1 MSRLRLL
8 TPALIAA
15 LVCAAPAHAGGEG
28 GGGSEGPGNV
38 TKARFSLVSDADL
51 EAEAAA
57 EEFAAPDYNH
67 VDLPKMAAPIVE
79 EDGRLVAYAFV
90 GARLRLKSGVDVW
103 RVRARN
109 HLVLDALVKVSHS
122 HPLPRDGR
130 SGFDMDPVRDA
141 WLAAARRHL
150 DEGWVEGIELV
161 GGDMRLLSN

>member
-1 MSRLRLL
+1 MDWARNSLSSLV
-8 TPALIAA
+8 AA
-15 LVCAAPAHAGGEG
+15 LLCAAPAHAMSEDS
-28 GGGSEGPGNV
+28 GSDGPGNV
-38 TKARFSLVSDADL
+38 TKAQFSLVSDADL

-79 EDGRLVAYAFV
+79 DGRLVAYAFV

-103 RVRARN
+103 RVRERN
-109 HLVLDALVKVSHS
+109 HLVLDELVKASHS

-141 WLAAARRHL
+141 WLAAAGQHL
-150 DEGWVEGIELV
+150 EHGWVEGVDLV